1 LAVFSALGIPYSL
14 CTSDLRRAN
23 YSSLRGSVVE
33 YRRKLEQFQHNV
45 FVFQMC
51 RPIYNRWLDT
61 AVLSQALP
69 IEASDYLFKQ
79 ADYRRAKWIPQRN
92 DWVDPL
98 KDRQAEKLAVDS
110 GFKSR
115 SDVIEAEG
123 FDPEENDQRIAA
135 DKERA
140 EELDLEFPVVYA
152 AATQPG
158 AEPAPDDEAVQQAAD
173 EAQDAASDAA

>member
-1 LAVFSALGIPYSL
+1 MQRV
-14 CTSDLRRAN
+14 
-23 YSSLRGSVVE
+23 
-33 YRRKLEQFQHNV
+33 
-45 FVFQMC
+45 
-51 RPIYNRWLDT
+51 
-61 AVLSQALP
+61 
-69 IEASDYLFKQ
+69 
-79 ADYRRAKWIPQRN
+79 KWIPQRN

-123 FDPEENDQRIAA
+123 YDPTQNDERIAA

-140 EELDLEFPVVYA
+140 EKLDLEFPTVFA
-152 AATQPG
+152 SATQVG
-158 AEPAPDDEAVQQAAD
+158 ADDDAVQQAAD